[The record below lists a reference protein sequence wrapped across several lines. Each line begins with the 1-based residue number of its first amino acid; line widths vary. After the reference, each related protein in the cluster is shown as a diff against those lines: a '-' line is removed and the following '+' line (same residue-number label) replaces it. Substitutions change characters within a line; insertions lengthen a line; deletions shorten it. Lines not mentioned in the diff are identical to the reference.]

1 MAVAE
6 GLVFRVFAGI
16 VIVRYILNSPLFSGE
31 RRPGTDD

>member
-6 GLVFRVFAGI
+6 ALVFRAFAGI
-16 VIVRYILNSPLFSGE
+16 VIVRYILNSPLFSE